1 MRPKRPPPNRNARN
15 ALMKF
20 HSNLR
25 HDIHCLSL
33 LSNSEGRGVL
43 FDPPGHGGHITP
55 CLCADIQT
63 KRRPQSAQ
71 PSESSEP
78 HGPLPSEIASG
89 TQGPPLPAEGT
100 HRGSVLLLGTPR
112 DPHLERDE
120 KYDASDG
127 LRGRRGV
134 GDTSL
139 PRAHNACP
147 SPISPNVQI
156 FQAPGVSLTPRGPK
170 VLNVFHWFQRDLSN
184 FLFGDWRIPVHWK
197 GVIIIRNPKG
207 CNACGVSDA
216 GCLSVVNAVF
226 LKFDHDTRG
235 NRAEPETRGDLQ
247 LIQPRNTAF
256 PDFLHYDAT

>member
-1 MRPKRPPPNRNARN
+1 MRPNRPPPNRKTRT
-15 ALMKF
+15 ALMIF

-25 HDIHCLSL
+25 HDVHRLSL
-33 LSNSEGRGVL
+33 LSNSEVEGGY
-43 FDPPGHGGHITP
+43 PPGHGGHITP
-55 CLCADIQT
+55 RLCADIQT
-63 KRRPQSAQ
+63 KRKPQSAQ
-71 PSESSEP
+71 PSETSEP

-156 FQAPGVSLTPRGPK
+156 LPSKHPRSPGTK
-170 VLNVFHWFQRDLSN
+170 V
-184 FLFGDWRIPVHWK
+184 
-197 GVIIIRNPKG
+197 
-207 CNACGVSDA
+207 
-216 GCLSVVNAVF
+216 
-226 LKFDHDTRG
+226 
-235 NRAEPETRGDLQ
+235 
-247 LIQPRNTAF
+247 
-256 PDFLHYDAT
+256 